1 MDNADQIAQAVEA
14 VVRLLLQQESTSG
27 EQMDLDTDSGTAN
40 ERAAQEAR
48 IKSAREYCLRIL
60 GRYDPQHGSCL
71 CSTLYKMSLV
81 KTCPLTI
88 C

>member
-14 VVRLLLQQESTSG
+14 VVRLLLQQESISG
-27 EQMDLDTDSGTAN
+27 GQMDLDTESGTAN

-60 GRYDPQHGSCL
+60 GRYDPRTETVFTASCTRCL
-71 CSTLYKMSLV
+71 LQR
-81 KTCPLTI
+81 
-88 C
+88 

>member
-14 VVRLLLQQESTSG
+14 VVRLLLQQEPASG
-27 EQMDLDTDSGTAN
+27 QPMDLDSEPDNVN

-60 GRYDPQHGSCL
+60 GRYEPHTETALKVQLPMQRD
-71 CSTLYKMSLV
+71 V
-81 KTCPLTI
+81 D
-88 C
+88 